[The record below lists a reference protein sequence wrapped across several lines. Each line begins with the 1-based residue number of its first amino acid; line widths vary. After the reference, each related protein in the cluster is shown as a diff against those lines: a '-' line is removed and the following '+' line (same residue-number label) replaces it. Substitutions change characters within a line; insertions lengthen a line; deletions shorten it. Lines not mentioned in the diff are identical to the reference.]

1 MRPWLLWLAA
11 TCLFIAGA
19 RAQVSVEI
27 VLDQEQ
33 FLKDESMPVKVRIT
47 NRSGQT
53 LKFPK
58 DSDWLTFF
66 VESRDGYSASKLR
79 DVPVGEEFE
88 LESATSAT
96 RRVDLMPCFDFAH
109 TGRYTIAATLKV
121 ADWDREFS
129 ARPVGVEVVRGTK
142 VWEQEFGVPT
152 KKGSPE
158 TRKYILQQARFLKDL
173 TLYVRVTDAEEGRT
187 FRIFPA
193 GTVVSFNRSEAQVD
207 RESKLHL
214 LFQTGAR
221 SFIYNIVSPD
231 GDVLARHI
239 YDYNG
244 GPALRLKMHED
255 GYIFVAGGIRRIKPD
270 EIATP
275 TNEVKRAKS

>member
-1 MRPWLLWLAA
+1 MRLWLLMLAA
-11 TCLFIAGA
+11 SCLFIASA

-53 LKFPK
+53 LKFPR
-58 DSDWLTFF
+58 DSDWLSFF
-66 VESRDGYSASKLR
+66 VESRDGHPAVKLR
-79 DVPVGEEFE
+79 DVPGGGEFS
-88 LESATSAT
+88 LESAAIGT
-96 RRVDLMPCFDFAH
+96 RRVDLMPCFDFSN
-109 TGRYTIAATLKV
+109 TGRYTIGATLKV
-121 ADWDREFS
+121 PEWDREFT
-129 ARPVGVEVVRGTK
+129 AKPVGVEVVRGTK
-142 VWEQEFGVPT
+142 VWEQEFGVPV
-152 KKGSPE
+152 KQGPPE

-173 TLYVRVTDAEEGRT
+173 TLYVRVTDAGENRT

-193 GTVVSFNRSEAQVD
+193 GTVVSFNRSETQVD

-221 SFIYNIVSPD
+221 TFIYNVVSPD
-231 GDVLARHI
+231 GDVLLRHV
-239 YDYNG
+239 YDHSG
-244 GPALRLKMHED
+244 GPAVRLKLHED
-255 GYIFVAGGIRRIKPD
+255 GYIFVSGGTRRMKAD
-270 EIATP
+270 EVTTP